1 MKLSKLRSL
10 CDKAIEKYGD
20 MNLGVFS
27 AEDSYEINEGSEA
40 YQNLSFRIIHDQE
53 LPGES
58 LEEEELLSKEPDH
71 TALLF
76 YS

>member
-10 CDKAIEKYGD
+10 CDKAIDKYGD
-20 MNLGVFS
+20 MTIGVYS
-27 AEDSYEINEGSEA
+27 AEDSCDIREGSDSYRE
-40 YQNLSFRIIHDQE
+40 LSFRIICEQE

-58 LEEEELLSKEPDH
+58 LEEEKPLGEKPDC
-71 TALLF
+71 TALIF

>member
-10 CDKAIEKYGD
+10 CDKAIDKYGD
-20 MNLGVFS
+20 MTIGVYP
-27 AEDSYEINEGSEA
+27 AEDSYDINEGSEA
-40 YQNLSFRIIHDQE
+40 YQELSFRIIHDQE

-58 LEEEELLSKEPDH
+58 LEEEKPLSKEPNR